1 MIYVEIT
8 EDEFIVKM
16 WQSHEPTSHRFSDL
30 GLSKLF
36 EFLSAEDIEFDQD
49 KVAKE
54 WIEYE
59 TAEIANKDCNLAMVR
74 IKFNYKYIFVLFY
87 HFKNVKRAVTFCCQQ
102 NFSLWYSFQNSLPEF
117 TYHFFCYF
125 F

>member
-1 MIYVEIT
+1 MLYT
-8 EDEFIVKM
+8 EVTKDEFIVKM

-59 TAEIANKDCNLAMVR
+59 TAEIANKDCNLAMTDDLSKHTTV
-74 IKFNYKYIFVLFY
+74 IELFGLGGIY
-87 HFKNVKRAVTFCCQQ
+87 TGRLLVKRFDTKK
-102 NFSLWYSFQNSLPEF
+102 
-117 TYHFFCYF
+117 
-125 F
+125 